1 MKGFDIE
8 SDPQDVLFNMGNFD
22 VAIIEKSVLIVQDVL
37 TQIRSNLFVSKENLG
52 LVHTCDFAENSK
64 EVRLDVEAT
73 IDIEFD
79 AIGEL
84 LLATHCIVANS
95 FHRRTFG

>member
-52 LVHTCDFAENSK
+52 LVHTCDFAKNSK
-64 EVRLDVEAT
+64 EMRLDVEAT

>member
-37 TQIRSNLFVSKENLG
+37 TQIRSNLFVS
-52 LVHTCDFAENSK
+52 
-64 EVRLDVEAT
+64 
-73 IDIEFD
+73 
-79 AIGEL
+79 
-84 LLATHCIVANS
+84 
-95 FHRRTFG
+95 